1 MKIKK
6 WLIVILSVIVICAVV
21 FGIKWLLY
29 RDNLVEMMQ
38 VDGILYIVTYEPAKQ
53 EDALEKIGE
62 IEHRIRHYQIPDED
76 FTSNYLSEG
85 TEIYKA
91 KNGDEFPMTI
101 LFKEHGEYFIASKT
115 TEQPNQQQ

>member
-1 MKIKK
+1 MKKKK
-6 WLIVILSVIVICAVV
+6 WLQLIMAVIVLCAII

-38 VDGILYIVTYEPAKQ
+38 VDDTLYIVSYEPAKQ

-62 IEHRIRHYQIPDED
+62 IEHRIRHYRIPNKN

-85 TEIYKA
+85 TELYKA
-91 KNGDEFPMTI
+91 KNGDEFPRTI
-101 LFKEHGEYFIASKT
+101 LFKEDGVYFIASEAMK
-115 TEQPNQQQ
+115 

>member
-1 MKIKK
+1 MKKKK
-6 WLIVILSVIVICAVV
+6 WLQLIMAVIVLCAII

-38 VDGILYIVTYEPAKQ
+38 VDDTLYIVSYEPAKQ

-62 IEHRIRHYQIPDED
+62 IEHRIRHYRIPNKN

-85 TEIYKA
+85 TELYKA
-91 KNGDEFPMTI
+91 KNGDEFLRTI
-101 LFKEHGEYFIASKT
+101 LFKEDGEYFIASEAMK
-115 TEQPNQQQ
+115 

>member
-1 MKIKK
+1 MKKKK
-6 WLIVILSVIVICAVV
+6 WLQLIMAVIVLCAII

-38 VDGILYIVTYEPAKQ
+38 VDDTLYIVSYEPAKQ

-62 IEHRIRHYQIPDED
+62 IEHRIRHYLIPNKN

-85 TEIYKA
+85 TELYKA
-91 KNGDEFPMTI
+91 KNGDEFPRTI
-101 LFKEHGEYFIASKT
+101 LFKEDGEYFIASEAMK
-115 TEQPNQQQ
+115 

>member
-1 MKIKK
+1 MKKKK
-6 WLIVILSVIVICAVV
+6 WLQLIMAVIVLCAII

-38 VDGILYIVTYEPAKQ
+38 VDDTLYIVSYEPAKQ

-62 IEHRIRHYQIPDED
+62 IERRIRHYRIPNKN

-85 TEIYKA
+85 TELYKA
-91 KNGDEFPMTI
+91 KNGDEFPRTI
-101 LFKEHGEYFIASKT
+101 LFKEDGEYFIASEAMK
-115 TEQPNQQQ
+115 

>member
-1 MKIKK
+1 MKKKK
-6 WLIVILSVIVICAVV
+6 WLQLIMAVIVICAII

-38 VDGILYIVTYEPAKQ
+38 VDDTLYIVSYEPAKQ

-62 IEHRIRHYQIPDED
+62 IEHRIRHYRIPNKN

-85 TEIYKA
+85 TELYKA
-91 KNGDEFPMTI
+91 KNGDEFPRTI
-101 LFKEHGEYFIASKT
+101 FFKEDGEYFIASEAMK
-115 TEQPNQQQ
+115 

>member
-1 MKIKK
+1 MKKKK
-6 WLIVILSVIVICAVV
+6 WLQLIMAVIVLYAII

-38 VDGILYIVTYEPAKQ
+38 VDDTLYIVSYEPAKQ

-62 IEHRIRHYQIPDED
+62 IEHRIRHYRIPNKN

-85 TEIYKA
+85 TELYKA
-91 KNGDEFPMTI
+91 KNGDEFPRTI
-101 LFKEHGEYFIASKT
+101 LFKEDGEYFIASEAMK
-115 TEQPNQQQ
+115 

>member
-1 MKIKK
+1 MKKKK
-6 WLIVILSVIVICAVV
+6 WLQLIMAVIVLCAII

-38 VDGILYIVTYEPAKQ
+38 VGDTLYIVSYEPAKQ

-62 IEHRIRHYQIPDED
+62 IEHRIRHYRIPNKN

-85 TEIYKA
+85 TELYKA
-91 KNGDEFPMTI
+91 KNGDEFPRTI
-101 LFKEHGEYFIASKT
+101 LFKEDGEYFIASEAMK
-115 TEQPNQQQ
+115 

>member
-1 MKIKK
+1 MKKKK
-6 WLIVILSVIVICAVV
+6 WLQLIMAVIVLCAII

-38 VDGILYIVTYEPAKQ
+38 VDDTLYIVSYEPAKQ

-62 IEHRIRHYQIPDED
+62 IGHRIRHYRIPNKN

-85 TEIYKA
+85 TELYKA
-91 KNGDEFPMTI
+91 KNGDEFPRTI
-101 LFKEHGEYFIASKT
+101 LFKEDGEYFIASEAMK
-115 TEQPNQQQ
+115 

>member
-1 MKIKK
+1 MKKKK
-6 WLIVILSVIVICAVV
+6 WLQLIMAVIVLCAII

-38 VDGILYIVTYEPAKQ
+38 VDDTLYIVSYEPAKQ

-62 IEHRIRHYQIPDED
+62 IEHRIRHYRIPNKN

-85 TEIYKA
+85 TELYKA
-91 KNGDEFPMTI
+91 K
-101 LFKEHGEYFIASKT
+101 KWR
-115 TEQPNQQQ
+115 

>member
-1 MKIKK
+1 MIT
-6 WLIVILSVIVICAVV
+6 ILSVIILCAVV

-38 VDGILYIVTYEPAKQ
+38 VDDVLYIVTYEPAKK
-53 EDALEKIGE
+53 EDVLEKIGE
-62 IEHRIRHYQIPDED
+62 IEHRIRHYRIPNDD

-85 TEIYKA
+85 TELYKA

-101 LFKEHGEYFIASKT
+101 LFKENGEYYIASEAMK
-115 TEQPNQQQ
+115 QPNKKR

>member
-1 MKIKK
+1 MKKKK
-6 WLIVILSVIVICAVV
+6 WLQLIMAVIVICAII

-38 VDGILYIVTYEPAKQ
+38 VDDTLYIVSYEPAKQ

-62 IEHRIRHYQIPDED
+62 IEHRIRHYLIPNKN

-85 TEIYKA
+85 TELYKA
-91 KNGDEFPMTI
+91 KNGDEFPRTI
-101 LFKEHGEYFIASKT
+101 LFKEDGEYFIASEAMK
-115 TEQPNQQQ
+115 

>member
-1 MKIKK
+1 MKKKK
-6 WLIVILSVIVICAVV
+6 WLQLIMAVIVLCAII

-38 VDGILYIVTYEPAKQ
+38 VDDTLYIVSYEPAKQ

-62 IEHRIRHYQIPDED
+62 IEHRIRHYRIPNKN

-85 TEIYKA
+85 TELYKA
-91 KNGDEFPMTI
+91 KNGDEFSRTI
-101 LFKEHGEYFIASKT
+101 LFKEDGEYFIASEAMK
-115 TEQPNQQQ
+115 

>member
-1 MKIKK
+1 MKKKK
-6 WLIVILSVIVICAVV
+6 WLQLIMAVIVICAII

-38 VDGILYIVTYEPAKQ
+38 VDDTLYIVSYEPAKQ

-62 IEHRIRHYQIPDED
+62 IEYRIRHYRIPNKN

-85 TEIYKA
+85 TELYKA
-91 KNGDEFPMTI
+91 KNGDEFPRTI
-101 LFKEHGEYFIASKT
+101 LFKEDGEYFIASEAMK
-115 TEQPNQQQ
+115 

>member
-1 MKIKK
+1 MKKKK
-6 WLIVILSVIVICAVV
+6 WLQLIMAVIVLCAII

-38 VDGILYIVTYEPAKQ
+38 VDDTLYIVSYELAKQ

-62 IEHRIRHYQIPDED
+62 IEHRIRHYRIPNKN

-85 TEIYKA
+85 TELYKA
-91 KNGDEFPMTI
+91 KNGDEFPRTI
-101 LFKEHGEYFIASKT
+101 LFKEDGEYFIASEAMK
-115 TEQPNQQQ
+115 

>member
-1 MKIKK
+1 MKKKK
-6 WLIVILSVIVICAVV
+6 WLQLIMAEIVICAII

-38 VDGILYIVTYEPAKQ
+38 VDDTLYIVSYEPAKQ

-62 IEHRIRHYQIPDED
+62 IEHRIRHYRIPNKN

-85 TEIYKA
+85 TELYKA
-91 KNGDEFPMTI
+91 KNGDEFPRII
-101 LFKEHGEYFIASKT
+101 LFKEDGEYFIASEAMK
-115 TEQPNQQQ
+115 

>member
-1 MKIKK
+1 MKKKK
-6 WLIVILSVIVICAVV
+6 WLQLIMAVIVLCAII

-38 VDGILYIVTYEPAKQ
+38 VDDTLYIVSYEPAKQ

-62 IEHRIRHYQIPDED
+62 IEHRIRHYRIPNKN

-85 TEIYKA
+85 TELYKA
-91 KNGDEFPMTI
+91 KNGDEFPRII
-101 LFKEHGEYFIASKT
+101 LFKEDGEYFIASEAMK
-115 TEQPNQQQ
+115 

>member
-1 MKIKK
+1 MKKK
-6 WLIVILSVIVICAVV
+6 WLLLILSVIVLCAII

-38 VDGILYIVTYEPAKQ
+38 VDDTLYIVSYEPAKQ

-62 IEHRIRHYQIPDED
+62 IEHRIRHYRIPNKN

-85 TEIYKA
+85 TELYKA
-91 KNGDEFPMTI
+91 KNGDESPRTI
-101 LFKEHGEYFIASKT
+101 LFKEDGEYFIASEAMK
-115 TEQPNQQQ
+115 

>member
-1 MKIKK
+1 MKKK
-6 WLIVILSVIVICAVV
+6 WLLLILSVIVLCAII

-38 VDGILYIVTYEPAKQ
+38 VDDTLYIVSYEPAKQ

-62 IEHRIRHYQIPDED
+62 IEHRIRHYRIPNKN

-85 TEIYKA
+85 RNFIKRKMEMSFQELFCLKRTA
-91 KNGDEFPMTI
+91 SI
-101 LFKEHGEYFIASKT
+101 LLH
-115 TEQPNQQQ
+115 QRL

>member
-1 MKIKK
+1 MKKKK
-6 WLIVILSVIVICAVV
+6 WLQLIMAVIVLCAII

-38 VDGILYIVTYEPAKQ
+38 VDDTLYIVSYEPAKQ

-62 IEHRIRHYQIPDED
+62 IEHRIRHYRILNKN

-85 TEIYKA
+85 TELYKA
-91 KNGDEFPMTI
+91 KNGDEFPRTI
-101 LFKEHGEYFIASKT
+101 LFKEDGEYFIASEAMK
-115 TEQPNQQQ
+115 